1 LPIAFTK
8 LTKILKLKKL
18 KPSENLII
26 HWKIEC
32 ILKTID
38 EFIPS
43 DALITT
49 SRDIKQMWPN
59 IEYKE
64 LILINHYA
72 MMYKNGMVAWP
83 KAFDAR
89 LKTLCSIRRNAIAE
103 RVITKQRSEMVDI
116 TRVNIF
122 ILLFFFI

>member
-1 LPIAFTK
+1 
-8 LTKILKLKKL
+8 
-18 KPSENLII
+18 
-26 HWKIEC
+26 
-32 ILKTID
+32 
-38 EFIPS
+38 
-43 DALITT
+43 
-49 SRDIKQMWPN
+49 MWPN

-83 KAFDAR
+83 KSFNAR
-89 LKTLCSIRRNAIAE
+89 LKTLCPIRRNAIAE